1 MRDWL
6 VLRQL
11 MWREVYARRKAYA
24 AITGILVVIVVGA
37 STFASTRT
45 QEPDQFTIVHSI
57 DLAEDFEQ
65 ILLSY
70 LAPDTG
76 VTLER
81 LPDRAA
87 VDAALEADEANVG
100 IVGPLQTRWGPNS
113 PIGLENAVVAAL
125 QNVHIREEADRLG
138 LSPDDLEGLLAGV
151 WGSDVL
157 GAESQASEV
166 MSVLSVILSF
176 VAIIAYGQWVAYGVM
191 EEKNNRIIEII
202 LGASRPQQ
210 ILWAKIL
217 SIGSLGLS
225 QFILVVGLGLG
236 ITLSLGE
243 FDLPTVTVGFG
254 VWLIVWFV
262 LGFGFYAAIFAAAG
276 SLAENSADASNSI
289 GPIAIVPGLGYA
301 FGLIM
306 LSEPSPSIALQV
318 MSWLPPWSPLLVP
331 AMLARGWMSPLQGVA
346 SALVVVA
353 AIWMVVRLAARIY
366 AGGVSQSSRTLGW
379 REAFRAGSDL
389 LR

>member
-45 QEPDQFTIVHSI
+45 EEPDQFTIVHSI

-306 LSEPSPSIALQV
+306 LSEPSPSVALQV

>member
-306 LSEPSPSIALQV
+306 LSEPSPSVALQV

-331 AMLARGWMSPLQGVA
+331 AMLARGLMSPLQGLA

>member
-24 AITGILVVIVVGA
+24 TITGILVVIVVGA

-45 QEPDQFTIVHSI
+45 EEPDEFTIVHSI
-57 DLAEDFEQ
+57 DLSEGFEP

-70 LAPDTG
+70 LAPGTV
-76 VTLER
+76 VTFER
-81 LPDRAA
+81 LPDRDA
-87 VDAALEADEANVG
+87 VDDVLEENEANVG
-100 IVGPLQTRWGPNS
+100 IVGPLETRWGPRS

-125 QNVHIREEADRLG
+125 QNVHIRAEADRLG
-138 LSPDDLEGLLAGV
+138 LTPGELGGLLAGV
-151 WGSDVL
+151 SGSDVL
-157 GAESQASEV
+157 GDESEASEV
-166 MSVLSVILSF
+166 MAVMSVILSF

-236 ITLSLGE
+236 ITLGLGE
-243 FDLPTVTVGFG
+243 FELPTVTVGFG
-254 VWLIVWFV
+254 IWLILWFI
-262 LGFGFYAAIFAAAG
+262 LGFGFYAAVFAAAG
-276 SLAENSADASNSI
+276 SLVENSADASNSI
-289 GPIAIVPGLGYA
+289 GPIAMIPGLGYA
-301 FGLIM
+301 FGIIM
-306 LSEPSPSIALQV
+306 LSQPTPSIALQV
-318 MSWLPPWSPLLVP
+318 LTWLPPWSPLLVP
-331 AMLARGWMSPLQGVA
+331 AMLSRGWMSPLQGVA
-346 SALVVVA
+346 AAVLVMA
-353 AIWMVVRLAARIY
+353 AIWFVVRLSARIY
-366 AGGVSQSSRTLGW
+366 AGGVSQSTRSLGW

>member
-1 MRDWL
+1 
-6 VLRQL
+6 LR
-11 MWREVYARRKAYA
+11 RIIE
-24 AITGILVVIVVGA
+24 
-37 STFASTRT
+37 
-45 QEPDQFTIVHSI
+45 I
-57 DLAEDFEQ
+57 DVAH
-65 ILLSY
+65 
-70 LAPDTG
+70 
-76 VTLER
+76 R
-81 LPDRAA
+81 L
-87 VDAALEADEANVG
+87 
-100 IVGPLQTRWGPNS
+100 
-113 PIGLENAVVAAL
+113 
-125 QNVHIREEADRLG
+125 
-138 LSPDDLEGLLAGV
+138 

-346 SALVVVA
+346 SALVVAA

>member
-45 QEPDQFTIVHSI
+45 EEPDQFTIVHSI

-81 LPDRAA
+81 LPDPAA

-306 LSEPSPSIALQV
+306 LSEPSPGIALQV

>member
-11 MWREVYARRKAYA
+11 MWREIYARRKAYA
-24 AITGILVVIVVGA
+24 AITGILVVIVAGA

-45 QEPDQFTIVHSI
+45 EEPDDFTIVHSI
-57 DLAEDFEQ
+57 ELSEDFEQ
-65 ILLSY
+65 ILLTF
-70 LAPDTG
+70 LAPGTK

-87 VDAALEADEANVG
+87 VDQALEADEAQVG
-100 IVGPLQTRWGPNS
+100 IVGPLEARWGPNS
-113 PIGLENAVVAAL
+113 PFGLENAVITTL
-125 QNVHIREEADRLG
+125 QNVHIRAEADRLG
-138 LSPDDLEGLLAGV
+138 LSPDELSGLLAGV
-151 WGSDVL
+151 SASDVL
-157 GAESQASEV
+157 EDDSEASEV

-225 QFILVVGLGLG
+225 QFILVVALGLG
-236 ITLSLGE
+236 ITLGLGE
-243 FDLPTVTVGFG
+243 FELPTVTVGFG
-254 VWLIVWFV
+254 VWLVVWFV

-289 GPIAIVPGLGYA
+289 GPIAMIPGLGYA
-301 FGLIM
+301 FGLTM
-306 LSEPSPSIALQV
+306 LAGGTPSVALQV
-318 MSWLPPWSPLLVP
+318 MSWLPPWAPLLVP
-331 AMLARGWMSPLQGVA
+331 AMLARGWMTPLQGIA
-346 SALVVVA
+346 SALLVA
-353 AIWMVVRLAARIY
+353 VAIWFVVRLAARIY
-366 AGGVSQSSRTLGW
+366 AGGVSQSTRSLGW